1 MNGHADL
8 ETELEAINLALE
20 NDEWGFEDTETDE
33 YDEVADEELAFID
46 TEFEDEEVRR
56 GRGFARPSARR
67 PAGRRTPGRPTPSR
81 WPPPGRRPVPGRRR
95 RPGPRPGYP
104 GTFGGSFAPS
114 EGSEYVRWV
123 QSALNQVANLR
134 LQVDGLMGPATRSAL
149 RDFQQKNGLLVDGI
163 AGPQTR
169 DALVRAQGG
178 ASSPAPPAEGGTP
191 VEGAAPAEGAE
202 GEFGEREM
210 YEDEL
215 TEEEWEEDEWE
226 DEVNRSSRE
235 YIRWV
240 QQSLNTVMS
249 LSLAVDG
256 IVGPMTASAV
266 RSFQQKFG
274 LTVDGIVG
282 PQTEAMLISVTA
294 TVPPQAPSGGGGASG
309 GSSAVNTPLP
319 SSGSGFYNKHGS
331 NTRSYGIK
339 GTIDALTAV
348 GRAFKAKHP
357 SGPRIGM
364 GDISFRG
371 GGPMAPHKSHT
382 RGVDVDIRLPR
393 NDGVEAGTNFRDPTY
408 SRSHTQDLVNMI
420 RANGVLR
427 VEYIFFNDP
436 SVTGVKPW
444 AGHDDHLHVRF
455 YAP

>member
-1 MNGHADL
+1 
-8 ETELEAINLALE
+8 
-20 NDEWGFEDTETDE
+20 
-33 YDEVADEELAFID
+33 
-46 TEFEDEEVRR
+46 
-56 GRGFARPSARR
+56 
-67 PAGRRTPGRPTPSR
+67 
-81 WPPPGRRPVPGRRR
+81 
-95 RPGPRPGYP
+95 
-104 GTFGGSFAPS
+104 
-114 EGSEYVRWV
+114 VRWV

-134 LQVDGLMGPATRSAL
+134 LRVDGIMGPATRSAV
-149 RDFQQKNGLLVDGI
+149 RDFQQKQGLPVDGI

-169 DALVRAQGG
+169 DALVRAQGTG
-178 ASSPAPPAEGGTP
+178 ASAPPTDSSAPPES
-191 VEGAAPAEGAE
+191 APAEDSGA
-202 GEFGEREM
+202 GEREM

-240 QQSLNTVMS
+240 QQGLNTVMG

-256 IVGPMTASAV
+256 IVGPMTSSAI
-266 RSFQQKFG
+266 RSFQKKFS

-294 TVPPQAPSGGGGASG
+294 TVPPQSPPGGGGGS
-309 GSSAVNTPLP
+309 SSAVDTPLP
-319 SSGSGFYNKHGS
+319 KSGPGFYNKHGS
-331 NTRSYGIK
+331 STRSYGIK
-339 GTIDALTAV
+339 GTIDALMAV
-348 GRAFKAKHP
+348 GRAFKAKYP
-357 SGPRIGM
+357 NGPRIGI

-371 GGPMAPHKSHT
+371 GGPMSPHKSHT

-393 NDGVEAGTNFRDPTY
+393 NDGSEAGTNFRDPSY
-408 SRSHTQDLVNMI
+408 SRSRTQDLVNMI

-436 SVTGVKPW
+436 AVTGVKPW